1 MSTAKRFLAF
11 RAMQHSATE
20 VRYFS
25 AIRAVLGVLVSLVL
39 LAGCTGFFVIKDF
52 RDQLS
57 ENIIDISDF
66 DKGGTT
72 DEEKPPGDPFAG
84 KALNILVSGI
94 DSRNNADYA
103 YGDPDE

>member
-1 MSTAKRFLAF
+1 
-11 RAMQHSATE
+11 MQHSATE

-57 ENIIDISDF
+57 ENIID
-66 DKGGTT
+66 KRNHQG
-72 DEEKPPGDPFAG
+72 
-84 KALNILVSGI
+84 ILSP
-94 DSRNNADYA
+94 AKH
-103 YGDPDE
+103 